1 MKKKRLT
8 DKLNEVLEVPRELN
22 SDDIKI
28 TVISFDEML
37 IENYKGIL
45 EYEEFYLKIKTEIG
59 LININGFNLG
69 VEEITSDD
77 IIVKRKNR
85 KFGY

>member
-1 MKKKRLT
+1 MNKKRLT
-8 DKLNEVLEVPRELN
+8 DRINEVLEVPRELN
-22 SDDIKI
+22 SSNVKLTII
-28 TVISFDEML
+28 GFDEIL